1 MGCTNS
7 FSSIS
12 ILHETS
18 RKQSN
23 QPLTTYK
30 ALRTWINASFPEL
43 AAKPYKVQTD
53 SNPSQIIK
61 NSRDY
66 HMIYSQ
72 FSGQLNLKVV
82 VDKANRYKAEVFD
95 KISKWIFKVRKENQ
109 DVEATGFMLSPK
121 MAIVGIES
129 GLAEYHALF
138 EDGSTLMFKDSG
150 MKLAS
155 GISLVELNMTN
166 EWIRK
171 HMNVTQILMSLE
183 LKVGKVVLL
192 YYSMHRT
199 ILQEIV
205 EDLSEIGQVEIKF
218 DKKSTSKATPGSPI
232 FDESGKVIA
241 VLAGDGTA
249 VVVRKLLEGIETG
262 MHSLDT
268 SFHEKIE
275 EAVVLSGITIQKP
288 SDQTDAFKNM
298 SVFIDTEKSTLI
310 YSSCDDQNE
319 EAIEAT
325 SGSSVALTPFG
336 VLISGQDDLGDCRK
350 SWLFNGKSMQSI
362 KPLKKRHVNHSSIYF
377 NSKVFVVSGSLS
389 SAVEIYDF
397 QQHDWEILNN
407 LPAKR
412 AFTSLIATKTKIFL
426 FGGKKS
432 GKKLSRS
439 ILCLNEMQ
447 WEKIQIKLPQR
458 IFGMGTCDLGRNK
471 VLVFGGI
478 GEAGGFCSDAAIIN
492 LKKGIVKKSKYQ
504 GVNAVF
510 GSFPVSYS
518 EDVIVVY
525 SNNGE
530 KVSLDRNTLQFIN

>member
-1 MGCTNS
+1 MGCTS
-7 FSSIS
+7 SSSSIS

-30 ALRTWINASFPEL
+30 ALRTWINSSFPEL
-43 AAKPYKVQTD
+43 AAKPYKVLTD
-53 SNPSQIIK
+53 SNPPQTIK

-66 HMIYSQ
+66 QMIYSK

-82 VDKANRYKAEVFD
+82 VDKAKRYKAEVFD
-95 KISKWIFKVRKENQ
+95 KISKWIFKVRKENE

-129 GLAEYHALF
+129 GLEEYHALF
-138 EDGSTLMFKDSG
+138 EDGSTLMFKDNG
-150 MKLAS
+150 LKLAS
-155 GISLVELNMTN
+155 GLALVELNMTN
-166 EWIRK
+166 DWIKK
-171 HMNVTQILMSLE
+171 HMNVTQVLMNLE
-183 LKVGKVVLL
+183 LKVGKIVLL
-192 YYSMHRT
+192 YYSRNRT
-199 ILQEIV
+199 ILQEFV
-205 EDLSEIGQVEIKF
+205 VDLNEITQAEIKF
-218 DKKSTSKATPGSPI
+218 DKKSTSTATPGSPV

-241 VLAGDGTA
+241 VFTGDGTA
-249 VVVRKLLEGIETG
+249 IVVKKLLEGIETG
-262 MHSLDT
+262 LVSLDT

-275 EAVVLSGITIQKP
+275 EAVILSGITIPKP
-288 SDQTDAFKNM
+288 SDQKDAFKNM

-310 YSSCDDQNE
+310 YSSYDDQNE

-336 VLISGQDDLGDCRK
+336 VLISGQDDSGDRQK
-350 SWLFNGKSMQSI
+350 SWLFNGKSMQSL
-362 KPLKKRHVNHSSIYF
+362 KPLKKSHVNHSSIYF
-377 NSKVFVVSGSLS
+377 NSKVFVVSGSSS

-397 QQHDWEILNN
+397 QQHDWQILNN
-407 LPAKR
+407 LPSKR
-412 AFTSLIATKTKIFL
+412 SFTSLVSTKTKLYL
-426 FGGKKS
+426 FGGKKA

-458 IFGMGTCDLGRNK
+458 IYGIATCDLGRNK
-471 VLVFGGI
+471 VLVFGGV
-478 GEAGGFCSDAAIIN
+478 GEAGEFCSEAVIIN
-492 LKKGIVKKSKYQ
+492 LKKGIIEKKKHQ

-518 EDVIVVY
+518 DDVIVVY

-530 KVSLDRNTLQFIN
+530 KVTLDRNTLEFIN